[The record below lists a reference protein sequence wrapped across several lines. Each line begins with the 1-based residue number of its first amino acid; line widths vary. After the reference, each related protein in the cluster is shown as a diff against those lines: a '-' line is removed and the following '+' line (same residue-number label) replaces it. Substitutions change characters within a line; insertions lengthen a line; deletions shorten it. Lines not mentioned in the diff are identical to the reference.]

1 MDKTKPKKR
10 WWTLAWLTR
19 EGQPHPAH
27 RHDNFSQVY
36 KDERVLLADL
46 SYGMTHF
53 NPHGAY
59 VASAWE
65 GQLTEEQAMKSRR
78 PKFYVWENGD
88 AHVLT

>member
-1 MDKTKPKKR
+1 MKTKPRKK

-27 RHDNFSQVY
+27 RTENFTRVY
-36 KDERVLLADL
+36 KDEQVLLADL

-53 NPHGAY
+53 NRGAY
-59 VASAWE
+59 VAAAWE
-65 GQLTEEQAMKSRR
+65 GQVGEAEAMGSRSPR
-78 PKFYVWENGD
+78 FYVWENGD

>member
-1 MDKTKPKKR
+1 MKTKPRKK

-19 EGQPHPAH
+19 EGQPCPAH

-46 SYGMTHF
+46 SHGMTHF

-59 VASAWE
+59 VAAAWE
-65 GQLTEEQAMKSRR
+65 GQVTEERAMKVQR
-78 PKFYVWENGD
+78 PKFYVWEDGS

>member
-1 MDKTKPKKR
+1 MTKPRKK

-27 RHDNFSQVY
+27 RHDNFTQVY

-65 GQLTEEQAMKSRR
+65 GRLTEEQAMKSRR

>member
-1 MDKTKPKKR
+1 MKTKPRKR

-19 EGQPHPAH
+19 EGQPVNRP
-27 RHDNFSQVY
+27 DNFSQVY
-36 KDERVLLADL
+36 KDEKVLLADL

-59 VASAWE
+59 VAAAWE
-65 GQLTEEQAMKSRR
+65 GRVGEAEAMRVRK

>member
-1 MDKTKPKKR
+1 MAEAKSRKR

-27 RHDNFSQVY
+27 RPENFSQVY

-46 SYGMTHF
+46 SYGMTHS
-53 NPHGAY
+53 NRGAY
-59 VASAWE
+59 VAAAWE
-65 GQLTEEQAMKSRR
+65 GRLTEGQAMESRR